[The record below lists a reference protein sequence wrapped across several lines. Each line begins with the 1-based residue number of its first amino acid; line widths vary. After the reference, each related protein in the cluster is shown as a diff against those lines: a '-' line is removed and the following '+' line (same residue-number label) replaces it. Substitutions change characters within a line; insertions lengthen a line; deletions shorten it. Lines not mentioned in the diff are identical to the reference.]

1 LNNFNV
7 PEEKKNALLQ
17 LASQKL
23 GKSPEELQS
32 MLESGQLDSL
42 TKNMDPKAMNQV
54 NALLNNPKAME
65 MLLKSDK
72 LKALLSN
79 LGGK

>member
-1 LNNFNV
+1 MNNFNV